1 MQSQVFKRYINKVS
15 LMGFS
20 KLSKPLFFKDLSLK
34 ETDKELHSLI
44 NSETERQWV
53 GLELIASE
61 NYASKAVLQTMGSIL
76 TNKYSEGQPGA
87 RYYGGNEFIDKIENL
102 AKKRSLEAFGLNPD
116 KWEVNVQALSGSP
129 ANFSVYTA
137 VLQPG
142 EKMMGLHLYS
152 GGHLTHGFKTAD
164 KKISASAYYFDTDF
178 YYIDPK
184 TGVVDYD
191 DLKKRVLEFKPKLL
205 ICGASAYTRDWDYK
219 LFREAADSVG
229 ALLMADIAHI
239 AGLVAAKEHNS
250 PFDYCDI
257 VTSTTHKSL
266 RGPRSGLIFANKE
279 RHPDLKE
286 KINFAVFPMLH
297 GGPHNHQ
304 IAAVAAQMKEVSSP
318 EFKEYAIQ
326 VKKNSKALAANLMK
340 QGQTLIGN
348 GTDNHLMLWDVRPF
362 KLNGQLLEKGLEK
375 VHITV
380 NKNTIIG
387 DKNALKPGGIRL
399 GTCALTS
406 RGMVEK
412 DMESVASFLTR
423 FIKIS
428 EEIVVANNLIK
439 TFVPAI
445 AADKRIH
452 ELEKEVKEFSTQ
464 FRIPGVDNYDF

>member
-1 MQSQVFKRYINKVS
+1 MFSSISSR
-15 LMGFS
+15 GFS
-20 KLSKPLFFKDLSLK
+20 KLTKPLFFKDLSLK
-34 ETDKELHSLI
+34 ESDSELHSLI
-44 NSETERQWV
+44 KAETERQWI

-61 NYASKAVLQTMGSIL
+61 NYASKAVLETMGTIL

-116 KWEVNVQALSGSP
+116 NWEVNVQALSGTP

-137 VLQPG
+137 VLKPG
-142 EKMMGLHLYS
+142 EKLMGLHLYS
-152 GGHLTHGFKTAD
+152 GGHLTHGFRTAD
-164 KKISASAYYFDTDF
+164 KKISACANFFDTDF

-184 TGVVDYD
+184 TGIVDYD

-205 ICGASAYTRDWDYK
+205 ICGASAYTRDWEYK

-266 RGPRSGLIFANKE
+266 RGPRSGLIFANKG
-279 RHPDLKE
+279 RHPDLKD

-304 IAAVAAQMKEVSSP
+304 IAAVATQMKEVASP
-318 EFKEYAIQ
+318 QFKEYAIQ
-326 VKKNSKALAANLMK
+326 VKKNSKALATHLIK

-362 KLNGQLLEKGLEK
+362 NLNGQLLEKGLEK

-412 DMESVASFLTR
+412 DMEVVSNFLTR
-423 FIKIS
+423 FVKIS
-428 EEIVVANNLIK
+428 AEHVEANNLLK

-452 ELEKEVKEFSTQ
+452 DLEKEVQEFSKQ
-464 FRIPGVDNYDF
+464 FRIPGVDCYDF